1 MFKNDQELAS
11 WNNLKYK
18 ATELTSN
25 GQLDSAVYEQIA
37 IVDSIVQSNLSAI
50 SQEEF
55 YMLVG
60 SIETTVLLAAK
71 EIPEDRVAPK
81 PKWKL
86 SYKHSDEGRSVE
98 ISALIE
104 GIHGDESWGWFGD
117 DKIQVLSTMSTY
129 QRVPV
134 DKRIIVQALAVAQEI
149 VDSKNNEE

>member
-55 YMLVG
+55 YML
-60 SIETTVLLAAK
+60 S
-71 EIPEDRVAPK
+71 
-81 PKWKL
+81 
-86 SYKHSDEGRSVE
+86 
-98 ISALIE
+98 LIH
-104 GIHGDESWGWFGD
+104 I
-117 DKIQVLSTMSTY
+117 
-129 QRVPV
+129 
-134 DKRIIVQALAVAQEI
+134 
-149 VDSKNNEE
+149 